1 MEMDERRVE
10 IVVVGAG
17 ITGMAM
23 ALALAR
29 AGRAVTLLAA
39 GTLPQ
44 ASADQL
50 PDGRTAALLQPAI
63 ELLTRLGVFD
73 AVALGAEPLYRL
85 RIVNLADPAT
95 PSITFDAAEI
105 GLDAFGW
112 NIPNAALAAALAR
125 GIRHEPK
132 IALLEG
138 AALASVVET
147 RDRLVL
153 RAGPLRLAAQLVIGA
168 DGRDSMVRETAAIGT
183 VERDRGQT
191 AIVCRFAHQ
200 KPHRNISTEL
210 HKKGGP
216 FTMVP
221 LPGRNSSLVWVDT
234 DARSAERLAMADVAF
249 GTAMAEH
256 ATPWLGAIGAVSVR
270 HAYPIR
276 ARLAKALTAPRR
288 ALVGEAAHVMSPLGA
303 QGLNLSLRDVQ
314 TLAALLAGHRGDPG
328 DDALLAAYAASRATD
343 VKARFW
349 GVDTL
354 NMLVKGSLPPFRQAS
369 SLALGLLERLPP
381 ARRVLMQ
388 GLMQGAG

>member
-1 MEMDERRVE
+1 MDERQVE

-23 ALALAR
+23 ALALAAADR
-29 AGRAVTLLAA
+29 PVTLLAA
-39 GTLPQ
+39 GPLPK
-44 ASADQL
+44 ADAAL
-50 PDGRTAALLQPAI
+50 PADGRTAALLQPAV
-63 ELLTRLGVFD
+63 ELLARLGVFD
-73 AVALGAEPLYRL
+73 PVGLGAEPLYRL
-85 RIVNLADPAT
+85 RIVNMADKAA

-105 GLDAFGW
+105 GLEAFGW
-112 NIPNAALAAALAR
+112 NIPNATLAARLAAAIER
-125 GIRHEPK
+125 EPR
-132 IALLEG
+132 ITVHDRSPLS
-138 AALASVVET
+138 SVVET

-153 RAGPLRLAAQLVIGA
+153 RVGPERLAARLVIGA
-168 DGRDSMVRETAAIGT
+168 DGRNSVVRETAAIGT
-183 VERDRGQT
+183 TDKDRGQT
-191 AIVCRFAHQ
+191 AVVCRFAHA

-234 DARSAERLAMADVAF
+234 DAKSAERLGMADAAF
-249 GTAMAEH
+249 RAAMAEH
-256 ATPWLGAIGAVSVR
+256 ATPWLGEIGAVSVR

-303 QGLNLSLRDVQ
+303 QGLNLSLRDVAA
-314 TLAALLAGHRGDPG
+314 LASLLAGHAGDPG
-328 DDALLAAYAASRATD
+328 DDRLLAAYANARDRD
-343 VKARFW
+343 VKTRFW

-369 SLALGLLERLPP
+369 SLALGLLDRLPP

-388 GLMQGAG
+388 GLMQGA

>member
-1 MEMDERRVE
+1 MDEQEVE
-10 IVVVGAG
+10 IAVVGAG
-17 ITGMAM
+17 ITGIAM
-23 ALALAR
+23 ALALAK
-29 AGRAVTLLAA
+29 AGRNVTLLSP
-39 GTLPQ
+39 GPLPTRVPDQ
-44 ASADQL
+44 A

-63 ELLTRLGVFD
+63 ELLGRLGVFD
-73 AVALGAEPLYRL
+73 PTGLGAEPIYRL
-85 RIVNLADPAT
+85 RIVNMADPAG

-112 NIPNAALAAALAR
+112 NIPNAALASALAH
-125 GIRHEPK
+125 GIRHEPQVTV
-132 IALLEG
+132 LEG

-153 RAGPLRLAAQLVIGA
+153 RAGPHRLAARLVIGA

-183 VERDRGQT
+183 TDKDRGQT
-191 AIVCRFAHQ
+191 AIVCRFGHQ

-234 DARSAERLAMADVAF
+234 DARSAERLAMADAAF
-249 GTAMAEH
+249 RAAMAEH
-256 ATPWLGAIGAVSVR
+256 ATPWLGEIGAVSIR

-276 ARLAKALTAPRR
+276 ARLAQALTAPRR

-314 TLAALLAGHRGDPG
+314 TLAALLADHPDDPG
-328 DDALLAAYAASRATD
+328 DDALLAAYAAARATD

-381 ARRVLMQ
+381 ARRLLMQ
-388 GLMQGAG
+388 GLMQGTG